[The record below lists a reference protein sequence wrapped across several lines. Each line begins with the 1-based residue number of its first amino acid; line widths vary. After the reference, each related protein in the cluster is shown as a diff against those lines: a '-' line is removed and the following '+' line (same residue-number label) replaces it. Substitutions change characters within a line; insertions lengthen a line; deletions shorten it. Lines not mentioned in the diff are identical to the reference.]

1 METSQIQIQIEA
13 SQLLITYQ
21 IKVLSTWFLNLPLD
35 EYIGNKK
42 VQSLKFES
50 KTHEAKLED
59 QKAKKSSR
67 GSSRRKKTAI
77 PTKARK
83 AAN

>member
-1 METSQIQIQIEA
+1 METSQIQIQTEA

-42 VQSLKFES
+42 V
-50 KTHEAKLED
+50 
-59 QKAKKSSR
+59 
-67 GSSRRKKTAI
+67 
-77 PTKARK
+77 
-83 AAN
+83 